1 MLQRECSKE
10 NAKRYTHTL
19 TPDQKKYTSKK
30 KGKENMHELFTA
42 ITQCAVSPYL
52 GKKERKSVLYTYT
65 TVLFF
70 LQCCTLLGKGSVG

>member
-19 TPDQKKYTSKK
+19 TPDQKKYTRKK

-42 ITQCAVSPYL
+42 ITQFAVSPYL
-52 GKKERKSVLYTYT
+52 GKKGKNPCCTYT
-65 TVLFF
+65 KVLFF
-70 LQCCTLLGKGSVG
+70 FFCVVHC